1 MLLPTP
7 LQLLMVME
15 YCEAGALVG
24 PGTLTPERHLPE
36 AMAQYYFRQ
45 MASGLAYL
53 HENHV
58 VRSRRARVH
67 PTALLCTPRGGQEAG
82 LMAWCWHGQDVPTT
96 AQERTVPCSH
106 HPTSCLPA
114 TSPLRFTVT

>member
-1 MLLPTP
+1 MLLPSP

-58 VRSRRARVH
+58 VRSR
-67 PTALLCTPRGGQEAG
+67 TAHVRRTPHCALRGGQEAG
-82 LMAWCWHGQDVPTT
+82 LMAWCWRGQDRQLSRSAPCRAVTT
-96 AQERTVPCSH
+96 RPHAF
-106 HPTSCLPA
+106 LPP
-114 TSPLRFTVT
+114 SPSGSRRREA